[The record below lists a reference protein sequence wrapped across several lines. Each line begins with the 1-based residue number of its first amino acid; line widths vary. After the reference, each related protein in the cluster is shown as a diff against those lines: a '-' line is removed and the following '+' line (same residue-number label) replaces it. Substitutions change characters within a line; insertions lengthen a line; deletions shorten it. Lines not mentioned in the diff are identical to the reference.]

1 MTNLQPESV
10 SRETL
15 MSKYFPGQEDAI
27 RAYAEF
33 LTTAGIERGLIGPRE
48 GERIWERHIFNCLPV
63 TQLLPQGASLFDIGS
78 GAGLPGIVIALAR
91 PDLKVTLIEPL
102 ERRVEFL
109 NEAVAAIAA
118 GGVEIEVIR
127 GRAQDVKKSADFVT
141 ARAVAPMEKLKKMSW
156 HMVKTGGSLLAM
168 KGESAA
174 NEMVGIKGA
183 ELHEIKLEGIEL
195 GRVIS
200 VRKGSLISA
209 EISAWLIHVKQA
221 IARARQRSSA
231 SGG

>member
-1 MTNLQPESV
+1 MEPNVEGLV
-10 SRETL
+10 GR
-15 MSKYFPGQEDAI
+15 YFPERTDEIQAF
-27 RAYAEF
+27 AHF
-33 LTTAGIERGLIGPRE
+33 LATAGIERGLIGPRE
-48 GERIWERHIFNCLPV
+48 GERIWDRHIFNCLPV
-63 TQLLPQGASLFDIGS
+63 TQLLPEGTTLFDIGS

-118 GGVEIEVIR
+118 GGVEIAVIR

-141 ARAVAPMEKLKKMSW
+141 ARAVAPMEKLKKISW

-174 NEMVGIKGA
+174 AEMVGVKNA
-183 ELHEIKLEGIEL
+183 VLHEIELEGVGL
-195 GRVIS
+195 GRIVEL
-200 VRKGSLISA
+200 RKPI
-209 EISAWLIHVKQA
+209 
-221 IARARQRSSA
+221 
-231 SGG
+231 

>member
-15 MSKYFPGQEDAI
+15 ADSTLISKYFPGQEDAI

-118 GGVEIEVIR
+118 GGIEIEVIR

-200 VRKGSLISA
+200 VRKGSVISA
-209 EISAWLIHVKQA
+209 
-221 IARARQRSSA
+221 
-231 SGG
+231 

>member
-1 MTNLQPESV
+1 MAEAV

-15 MSKYFPGQEDAI
+15 IERYFPSSKAEI
-27 RAYAEF
+27 LAYADF

-48 GERIWERHIFNCLPV
+48 GERIWDRHIFNCLPV

-109 NEAVAAIAA
+109 KEATA
-118 GGVEIEVIR
+118 GTPIEVIR
-127 GRAQDVKKSADFVT
+127 GRAQDIKQSADFVT
-141 ARAVAPMEKLKKMSW
+141 ARAVAPLEKLKKMSW

-168 KGESAA
+168 KGESALV
-174 NEMVGIKGA
+174 EMEGVKGA
-183 ELHEIKLEGIEL
+183 SLHEITLDGIEM
-195 GRVIS
+195 GRIVAIK
-200 VRKGSLISA
+200 KGA
-209 EISAWLIHVKQA
+209 
-221 IARARQRSSA
+221 
-231 SGG
+231 

>member
-1 MTNLQPESV
+1 MSASDV

-15 MSKYFPGQEDAI
+15 IERYFPERLDEIA
-27 RAYAEF
+27 AYAHF

-91 PDLKVTLIEPL
+91 PDLSVTLIEPL
-102 ERRVEFL
+102 ERRVSFL
-109 NEAVAAIAA
+109 TEAVDGLNLQINN
-118 GGVEIEVIR
+118 IEVIR

-141 ARAVAPMEKLKKMSW
+141 ARAVAPLEKLKKMSW

-168 KGESAA
+168 KGESASS
-174 NEMVGIKGA
+174 EMEGVKGA
-183 ELHEIKLEGIEL
+183 TLHEITLEGIEL
-195 GRVIS
+195 GRIVAIK
-200 VRKGSLISA
+200 KGA
-209 EISAWLIHVKQA
+209 
-221 IARARQRSSA
+221 
-231 SGG
+231 

>member
-1 MTNLQPESV
+1 MTNLQPESDPSQV
-10 SRETL
+10 SRETTIT
-15 MSKYFPGQEDAI
+15 KYFPGQEEAI

-33 LTTAGIERGLIGPRE
+33 LITGGIERGLIGPRE
-48 GERIWERHIFNCLPV
+48 GERIWERHIFNCLPI

-109 NEAVAAIAA
+109 NEAVAAIAK
-118 GGVEIEVIR
+118 GGVEIAVIR

-141 ARAVAPMEKLKKMSW
+141 ARAVAPMEKLKKISW

-174 NEMVGIKGA
+174 TEMVGIKGA

-200 VRKGSLISA
+200 VRKGSVISA
-209 EISAWLIHVKQA
+209 
-221 IARARQRSSA
+221 
-231 SGG
+231 

>member
-15 MSKYFPGQEDAI
+15 LTQYFPGQEDAI

-48 GERIWERHIFNCLPV
+48 GERIWDRHIFNCLPL
-63 TQLLPQGASLFDIGS
+63 TQLLPNGASLFDIGS

-118 GGVEIEVIR
+118 GGVEITVIR

-200 VRKGSLISA
+200 VRKGSVISA
-209 EISAWLIHVKQA
+209 
-221 IARARQRSSA
+221 
-231 SGG
+231 

>member
-1 MTNLQPESV
+1 MENLQPESV
-10 SRETL
+10 SRET
-15 MSKYFPGQEDAI
+15 SIQKYFPGQEDAI

-168 KGESAA
+168 KGESAST
-174 NEMVGIKGA
+174 EMVGIKGA

-200 VRKGSLISA
+200 VRKGSVISA
-209 EISAWLIHVKQA
+209 
-221 IARARQRSSA
+221 
-231 SGG
+231 

>member
-1 MTNLQPESV
+1 MAEAV

-15 MSKYFPGQEDAI
+15 IERYFPSSKEAI
-27 RAYAEF
+27 LAYAEF
-33 LTTAGIERGLIGPRE
+33 LSNAGIERGLIGPRE

-109 NEAVAAIAA
+109 KEATA
-118 GGVEIEVIR
+118 GSSIEVIR
-127 GRAQDVKKSADFVT
+127 GRAQDIKKSADFVT
-141 ARAVAPMEKLKKMSW
+141 ARAVAPLEKLKKMSW

-168 KGESAA
+168 KGESASV
-174 NEMVGIKGA
+174 EMEGVKGA
-183 ELHEIKLEGIEL
+183 SLHEITLDGIEL
-195 GRVIS
+195 GRIVAIK
-200 VRKGSLISA
+200 KGA
-209 EISAWLIHVKQA
+209 
-221 IARARQRSSA
+221 
-231 SGG
+231 

>member
-15 MSKYFPGQEDAI
+15 ISKYFPGQEDAI

-48 GERIWERHIFNCLPV
+48 GERIWDRHIFNCLPI
-63 TQLLPQGASLFDIGS
+63 TQLLPNGASLFDIGS
-78 GAGLPGIVIALAR
+78 GAGLPGIVISLAR

-109 NEAVAAIAA
+109 NEAVAAIATA
-118 GGVEIEVIR
+118 GVEIAVIR

-141 ARAVAPMEKLKKMSW
+141 ARAVAPMEKLKKISW

-200 VRKGSLISA
+200 VRKGSVISA
-209 EISAWLIHVKQA
+209 
-221 IARARQRSSA
+221 
-231 SGG
+231 

>member
-1 MTNLQPESV
+1 MTNLQPESDPSQV
-10 SRETL
+10 SRETTIT
-15 MSKYFPGQEDAI
+15 KYFPGQEEAI

-33 LTTAGIERGLIGPRE
+33 LITAGIERGLIGPRE
-48 GERIWERHIFNCLPV
+48 GERIWERHIFNCLPI

-109 NEAVAAIAA
+109 NEAVTAIAK
-118 GGVEIEVIR
+118 GGVEIAVIR

-141 ARAVAPMEKLKKMSW
+141 ARAVAPMEKLKKISW

-174 NEMVGIKGA
+174 TEMVGVKGA

-200 VRKGSLISA
+200 VRKGSVISA
-209 EISAWLIHVKQA
+209 
-221 IARARQRSSA
+221 
-231 SGG
+231 